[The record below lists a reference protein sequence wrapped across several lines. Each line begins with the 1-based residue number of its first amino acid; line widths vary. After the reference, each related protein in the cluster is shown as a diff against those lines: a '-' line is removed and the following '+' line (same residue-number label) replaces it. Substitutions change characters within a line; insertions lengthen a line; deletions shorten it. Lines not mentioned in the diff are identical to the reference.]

1 MPQDSE
7 MIQKITLCRLH
18 LLWTSHRLG
27 RGCSVWSQNGLG
39 SQPRDRKSHVML
51 QDSEMIKKIT
61 LCRLHLLWT
70 SHRLGRG
77 CSVWSQNGLGSQPR
91 DRKKSCYAARQ
102 RDDPNNHLM
111 PITSAMDVTQVRSWM
126 LCLVSER
133 IRKPAKRSKKSC
145 YAARQRNDPK
155 NHLMPITSAMDVT
168 KVRSWML
175 CLLSERIRKPAKRSK
190 KSCYAARQRH
200 DPKKHL
206 MPTTSA
212 ALCSSPRCGPRCCC
226 KIRGPPVT
234 AQHWQPGPWFLL
246 HLASGHCP
254 SNA

>member
-1 MPQDSE
+1 MLQDSEMIKKITLCRLHLLWTSHRLGRGCSVWSQNGLGSQPRDRKSHVMLQDSE

-51 QDSEMIKKIT
+51 QDSEMIQKIT

-91 DRKKSCYAARQ
+91 DRKS
-102 RDDPNNHLM
+102 H
-111 PITSAMDVTQVRSWM
+111 VM
-126 LCLVSER
+126 L
-133 IRKPAKRSKKSC
+133 
-145 YAARQRNDPK
+145 QD
-155 NHLMPITSAMDVT
+155 HLMPITSAMDVT